1 MSDKVTHTEG
11 LPEDLQSDAT
21 DTDGVP
27 DHKDT
32 AYTPVFDVRI
42 RTVVYAVA
50 GMLGVIGSCLGV
62 IGAVAGTPAGI
73 AVAGSVLGI
82 LGSGTAGVFGVHYA
96 GASR

>member
-1 MSDKVTHTEG
+1 MSDQITQGMPGMT
-11 LPEDLQSDAT
+11 Q
-21 DTDGVP
+21 TDGVP

-32 AYTPVFDVRI
+32 YTPVFDVRV
-42 RTVVYAVA
+42 RTIVYAVA

-62 IGAVAGTPAGI
+62 IGAVAGTPAWI

>member
-1 MSDKVTHTEG
+1 MSDQITQG
-11 LPEDLQSDAT
+11 MPGMPQ
-21 DTDGVP
+21 TDGVP
-27 DHKDT
+27 DHKD
-32 AYTPVFDVRI
+32 AYTPVFDVRV
-42 RTVVYAVA
+42 RTIVYAVA

-62 IGAVAGTPAGI
+62 IGSVAGTPAWI